1 VKKYEYLYDFTPE
14 ELSKLEQLP
23 YKKAIQ
29 LKILKAVQLK
39 KKLLKEGYS
48 KSDMTRVNKVHKA
61 IKFNE
66 NLLKE
71 LKDDQT

>member
-14 ELSKLEQLP
+14 ELLKLEQLP

-39 KKLLKEGYS
+39 KKLLKDGYS
-48 KSDMTRVNKVHKA
+48 KSDMARVNKVHKA

>member
-1 VKKYEYLYDFTPE
+1 MKKYEYLYDFTPE
-14 ELSKLEQLP
+14 ELLKLEQLP

-71 LKDDQT
+71 LKEDQ

>member
-1 VKKYEYLYDFTPE
+1 VKKYEYLYDFTSE

-39 KKLLKEGYS
+39 KKLLKDGYS
-48 KSDMTRVNKVHKA
+48 KSDMTRVNKVDKA
-61 IKFNE
+61 VKFNE
-66 NLLKE
+66 KLLKE
-71 LKDDQT
+71 LKG